1 MLRGAGYRHRFYG
14 AAMDHHE
21 SIRRQLERLCYRHL
35 ELDASRNVNFT
46 DGRKLPDIIE
56 AACDRAVEDIEAYVA
71 ADPAL
76 MGEARY
82 ALIPNSPFMATL
94 SYRVANLLWCQS
106 YDLRARQLAVEISHR
121 ARVLTGAEI
130 HPAARIG
137 RRFILDHGT
146 NTVIG
151 ATAQIGDSCYV
162 LNGVILG
169 ARGIS
174 GNPSGKRHPT
184 IGNRVQIG
192 AFARILGDIR
202 VGDDVFIAP
211 LACVTRDV
219 PDGSHVGGPVSGM
232 QIRRHGVI
240 ADAV

>member
-1 MLRGAGYRHRFYG
+1 M
-14 AAMDHHE
+14 
-21 SIRRQLERLCYRHL
+21 RRQLKWLCYRNL
-35 ELDASRNVNFT
+35 ELDPSQPLNFR
-46 DGRKLPDIIE
+46 DGRELTDLIE
-56 AACDRAVEDIEAYVA
+56 TACGQAVEDIEAYVA

-82 ALIPNSPFMATL
+82 ALIPHSPFMATL
-94 SYRVANLLWCQS
+94 SYRLSHLLWS
-106 YDLRARQLAVEISHR
+106 SGEDLRARQIAVEISHR
-121 ARVLTGAEI
+121 ARVLTVAEI

-151 ATAQIGDSCYV
+151 ATAEIGDCCYT

-192 AFARILGDIR
+192 AFAPVLGDIHI
-202 VGDDVFIAP
+202 GHDVFIAP
-211 LACVTRDV
+211 LACVTRDI
-219 PDGSHVGGPVSGM
+219 PDNVHVGGLM
-232 QIRRHGVI
+232 AELQIRRHGVI

>member
-1 MLRGAGYRHRFYG
+1 
-14 AAMDHHE
+14 MDHHE
-21 SIRRQLERLCYRHL
+21 LIRRQLERLCYRHL
-35 ELDASRNVNFT
+35 ELDPSRNVSFT
-46 DGRKLPDIIE
+46 DGRELPDIIE

-94 SYRVANLLWCQS
+94 SYRLANLLWCQS
-106 YDLRARQLAVEISHR
+106 SDLRSRQLAFEISHR

-151 ATAQIGDSCYV
+151 ATAEIGEGCYV

-174 GNPSGKRHPT
+174 GNLPGKRHPT

-192 AFARILGDIR
+192 AFARVLGDIR
-202 VGDDVFIAP
+202 IGDDAFIAP

-219 PDGSHVGGPVSGM
+219 PSGAYVGGSAARS
-232 QIRRHGVI
+232 QIRLHGVI

>member
-1 MLRGAGYRHRFYG
+1 ME
-14 AAMDHHE
+14 HHE
-21 SIRRQLERLCYRHL
+21 PIRRQITQLIYRHL
-35 ELDASRNVNFT
+35 GLDPAMPVSFT
-46 DGRKLPDIIE
+46 DGRALFDLVDT
-56 AACDRAVEDIEAYVA
+56 ACDQAIEDLEAYVA
-71 ADPAL
+71 GDPAL

-94 SYRVANLLWCQS
+94 SYRLSHRLWTGGT
-106 YDLRARQLAVEISHR
+106 DLRARQLAVEISHR

-137 RRFILDHGT
+137 RRFVLDHGT

-151 ATAQIGDSCYV
+151 ATTEIGDSCYI

-174 GNPSGKRHPT
+174 GNSAGKRHPS
-184 IGNRVQIG
+184 IGDRVQIG
-192 AFARILGDIR
+192 AFARILGNVRI
-202 VGDDVFIAP
+202 GDDVFIGP

-219 PDGSHVGGPVSGM
+219 PAGARICGPEGSHHAGSGLLH
-232 QIRRHGVI
+232 RGLI

>member
-1 MLRGAGYRHRFYG
+1 
-14 AAMDHHE
+14 MDHYE
-21 SIRRQLERLCYRHL
+21 SLRRQLERLCFRHL
-35 ELDASRNVNFT
+35 ELDPSRPLDFP
-46 DGRKLPDIIE
+46 DGRELPDLME
-56 AACDRAVEDIEAYVA
+56 SACGRAVEDLEAYVA
-71 ADPAL
+71 ADPTL

-82 ALIPNSPFMATL
+82 ALVPNSPFMATL
-94 SYRVANLLWCQS
+94 SYRLSHLLWS
-106 YDLRARQLAVEISHR
+106 RGGDLRSRQLAVEISHR

-174 GNPSGKRHPT
+174 DNPSGKRHPT

-211 LACVTRDV
+211 LACVTRDI
-219 PDGSHVGGPVSGM
+219 PDGTHVGGPVSGM
-232 QIRRHGVI
+232 QIRRHGII